1 MSARRRDESRRSR
14 LRVCA
19 TGRLHDLWWSSRP
32 MPTPL
37 RCGSG
42 TAGWLQSVGCI
53 LEGATWQNCASDS
66 MSQLAR
72 RLGLFDATMIV
83 MGGII
88 GSGIFINPYI
98 VARHLR
104 TPALI
109 LSAWAMGGIVALTGG
124 FIWAELAARRPLL
137 GGQYAYLREAYH
149 PSVAFIYGWTLLL
162 VTQTGGMAAVAV
174 TFARYFL
181 DVTHLDIADGIVA
194 ILVLAFLTI
203 VNCLGV
209 RAGSTAQN
217 VLMTM
222 KIAAIAAIVVCG
234 IVYTGH
240 PDRAAPSEPLES
252 WNLLKAA
259 GAALTPIAFCYGGWQ
274 TSSFMSAE
282 LRDPRRDLTR
292 GLLIG
297 VLGVVILYLSMNFV
311 YLRVLGSNG
320 LSATTTP
327 ASTAMQ
333 IVIGSRGAALTAVVI
348 AISTLGFLSQGMLTA
363 PRVYFAMA
371 EDGLFFRSVAFVS
384 KRTQVPVVA
393 IALQG
398 LLAIIIAL
406 SGRYEQILNY
416 VISSDFIFFALTAST
431 LFVFRRRARPDE
443 VVGYLVPGHPWTTAL
458 FIASSALIVIGTVY
472 SHPKESL
479 VGWLILASGIPVYLY
494 WRHLGRK
501 AVERNA

>member
-1 MSARRRDESRRSR
+1 
-14 LRVCA
+14 V
-19 TGRLHDLWWSSRP
+19 
-32 MPTPL
+32 
-37 RCGSG
+37 
-42 TAGWLQSVGCI
+42 V
-53 LEGATWQNCASDS
+53 N
-66 MSQLAR
+66 QLAR

-98 VARHLR
+98 VARQLH
-104 TPALI
+104 TPGLI
-109 LSAWAMGGIVALTGG
+109 LMAWALGGCIALSGG

-137 GGQYAYLREAYH
+137 GGQYAYLREAFH

-181 DVTHLDIADGIVA
+181 DVARWDVADGWIAVA
-194 ILVLAFLTI
+194 VLAVLTI
-203 VNCLGV
+203 INCLGV
-209 RAGSTAQN
+209 RAGSTVQS
-217 VLMTM
+217 VLMAT
-222 KIAAIAAIVVCG
+222 KICAIAALVICG
-234 IVYTGH
+234 LVFAGH
-240 PDRAAPSEPLES
+240 PATTALAGHLS
-252 WNLLKAA
+252 WSIA
-259 GAALTPIAFCYGGWQ
+259 GAAFTPIAFSYGGWQ

-297 VLGVVILYLSMNFV
+297 VLGVVVLYLSVNFV
-311 YLRVLGSNG
+311 YLRVLGPGG
-320 LSATTTP
+320 LAATTTP

-333 IVIGSRGAALTAVVI
+333 LAIGPRGAALTAIAI

-393 IALQG
+393 IGLQG

-416 VISSDFIFFALTAST
+416 VISSDFIFFGLTAAT
-431 LFVFRRRARPDE
+431 LFVFRARQRPDE
-443 VVGYLVPGHPWTTAL
+443 KVSYQVPGHPWTTGL
-458 FIASSALIVIGTVY
+458 FIAASALIVAGTVY

-479 VGWLILASGIPVYLY
+479 IGWLILASGLPVYLF
-494 WRHLGRK
+494 WRTRK
-501 AVERNA
+501 AV

>member
-1 MSARRRDESRRSR
+1 
-14 LRVCA
+14 
-19 TGRLHDLWWSSRP
+19 
-32 MPTPL
+32 
-37 RCGSG
+37 
-42 TAGWLQSVGCI
+42 
-53 LEGATWQNCASDS
+53 

-98 VARHLR
+98 VARQLR

-109 LSAWAMGGIVALTGG
+109 LSAWALGGIIALTGG

-137 GGQYAYLREAYH
+137 GGQYAYLREAFH
-149 PSVAFIYGWTLLL
+149 PSVAFIYGWTLL
-162 VTQTGGMAAVAV
+162 VVIQTGGMAAVAV

-181 DVTHLDIADGIVA
+181 DVTHLEVADGIIA
-194 ILVLAFLTI
+194 ILVLAFLTLI
-203 VNCLGV
+203 NCLGV
-209 RAGSTAQN
+209 RAGSMAQN
-217 VLMTM
+217 VLMSM
-222 KIAAIAAIVVCG
+222 KIAAIAGIVICG
-234 IVYTGH
+234 IVFAGRTH
-240 PDRAAPSEPLES
+240 SVVTALPPLRS
-252 WNLLKAA
+252 WGLLKAA
-259 GAALTPIAFCYGGWQ
+259 GAALTPIAFSYGGWQ

-311 YLRVLGSNG
+311 YIRVLGPDG
-320 LSATTTP
+320 LGATTTP

-333 IVIGSRGAALTAVVI
+333 IAVGSRGANITAIII

-393 IALQG
+393 ISLQG
-398 LLAIIIAL
+398 FLAIIIAL

-416 VISSDFIFFALTAST
+416 VISSDFIFFGLTAST
-431 LFVFRRRARPDE
+431 VFVFRGRARTDE
-443 VVGYLVPGHPWTTAL
+443 KVRYLVPGHPWTTGL
-458 FIASSALIVIGTVY
+458 FIAACALIVIGTVY
-472 SHPKESL
+472 SHPQESL
-479 VGWLILASGIPVYLY
+479 VGWMILASGIPVYLY
-494 WRHLGRK
+494 WRHLGQK
-501 AVERNA
+501 VQA